1 MLNLSKDAFC
11 FTKQCLDV
19 VICITCHHH
28 EKRSQAGRTG
38 PGHPAQGLVMC
49 WSCYAMVATGP
60 GPGPV
65 GGWVT
70 GASDSRLVPVD
81 VCQWQSTVPG
91 HIHNTHKVPQL

>member
-28 EKRSQAGRTG
+28 HEQHSQAGRTG
-38 PGHPAQGLVMC
+38 PAHPAQGLVMC

-60 GPGPV
+60 GPGQAGALP

-81 VCQWQSTVPG
+81 VCQSVHSPRTY
-91 HIHNTHKVPQL
+91 T